1 MRCGLRLQKN
11 EITKILDH
19 LRHLQ
24 WTNVRQHTIFN
35 EKHNEEEYIKNTKY
49 QITMYETLEKSNDI
63 DDVDID
69 NRRIRY
75 LLTRIIEKM
84 QIILRMSKYINIQL

>member
-1 MRCGLRLQKN
+1 MCDNIPFLTRMK
-11 EITKILDH
+11 KY
-19 LRHLQ
+19 
-24 WTNVRQHTIFN
+24 
-35 EKHNEEEYIKNTKY
+35 NEEKYIKNTKY

-63 DDVDID
+63 DDVDVD
-69 NRRIRY
+69 NRRRY